1 MKARDF
7 QNASMEKSSIEFLK
21 KNRVVAVIRP
31 QSVRESLE
39 TARACADAGLRTVEI
54 ISVSPAAREA
64 IRELSSSG
72 DVCVGAGTVM
82 SRDSAEE
89 FCSLGARFVVSPHT
103 DPEIIEY
110 CGEAGVAVIQG
121 AFTSSEMV
129 TAAKAG
135 ADFVKIFP
143 ASSFGPDYVR
153 AVKQALPF
161 LEIMVTGG
169 ITADN
174 IRDYFDAGASLAG
187 VSTALAA
194 GGADYASVRRTAGRL
209 LEIAG

>member
-1 MKARDF
+1 
-7 QNASMEKSSIEFLK
+7 MEKSEFGFLK
-21 KNRVVAVIRP
+21 KNTVVAVIRP
-31 QSVRESLE
+31 ENLEESLE
-39 TARACADAGLRTVEI
+39 TARACADGGIRTIEI

-64 IRELSSSG
+64 VGELSSGG

-89 FCSLGARFVVSPHT
+89 FRGLGARFVVSPHT

-110 CGEAGVAVIQG
+110 CRGEGVPVIQG

-129 TAAKAG
+129 NARKAG

-143 ASSFGPDYVR
+143 ASAFGPGYVK
-153 AVKQALPF
+153 AVKRALPF
-161 LEIMVTGG
+161 LDIMVTGG

-174 IRDYFDAGASLAG
+174 IGDYFAAGASLAG

-194 GGADYASVRRTAGRL
+194 GGADYESVRRAAERLCELAG
-209 LEIAG
+209 